1 MFKNDVLSFS
11 KAIFFMALLL
21 VNIFH
26 SFAQSPYIFEKGWE
40 LEEVPLLNS
49 SVHFMLHTHVEN
61 EVAYYSQFSKKGKEL
76 TVWSLDLNTS
86 KKKTEVFKLNS
97 AIPTINGVHPSSL
110 VIYRDTLVFTSYRT
124 MYFLDRKTK
133 KEVNRTSLSSSREYL
148 YQEDGFLYTANYY
161 NYQPKDW
168 KYPVTIT
175 KFSSDGRLLD
185 SISFTVPFAEYTH
198 YAPKKFMSFKNGT
211 FILPLFDGFRLLKID
226 KNLKQIDTIDLTLE
240 IDSNWVIPSIE
251 LHHSIMKNR
260 DNLNWYWNLLDQE
273 NTKRIHR
280 IDYVEFIDQ
289 DEILV
294 RWFKYDSLI
303 YMQRYFISIIKLEP
317 TPIVIKTFDEKPS
330 PFDISLPFS
339 EGGLP
344 IYSFMGRAIFV
355 KNGLYV
361 FSIDIPYFGNPDIT
375 YSEYYAEKKEKEKKM
390 EPVLILKKFKLKE

>member
-1 MFKNDVLSFS
+1 MS
-11 KAIFFMALLL
+11 LLL

-49 SVHFMLHTHVEN
+49 SVNFMIYTHVEN
-61 EVAYYSQFSKKGKEL
+61 DVAYYSQFSKKGKEL

-97 AIPTINGVHPSSL
+97 AIPAINGVHPSSL
-110 VIYRDTLVFTSYRT
+110 VIYRDTLVFTSDRT

-148 YQEDGFLYTANYY
+148 YQEYGFLYTANYY
-161 NYQPKDW
+161 NYHPKQ
-168 KYPVTIT
+168 KIHPVTIT

-211 FILPLFDGFRLLKID
+211 FVLPLFDGFRLLKID

-240 IDSNWVIPSIE
+240 IDSNWIIPSIE
-251 LHHSIMKNR
+251 LHHSIMNNR

-330 PFDISLPFS
+330 PFDILLPFS

-361 FSIDIPYFGNPDIT
+361 FSIDIPYFGTPDIT

>member
-1 MFKNDVLSFS
+1 
-11 KAIFFMALLL
+11 MALLL
-21 VNIFH
+21 VNIFQ

-40 LEEVPLLNS
+40 LEEVPILNS
-49 SVHFMLHTHVEN
+49 SVNFMLHTHVEN

-110 VIYRDTLVFTSYRT
+110 VIYRDTLVFTSDRT

-161 NYQPKDW
+161 NYHPKQEIQP
-168 KYPVTIT
+168 VIIT
-175 KFSSDGRLLD
+175 KFSSNGRLLD
-185 SISFTVPFAEYTH
+185 SISFTVPFAEYTY

-260 DNLNWYWNLLDQE
+260 DTLNWYWNLLDQE

-280 IDYVEFIDQ
+280 IDYVEFIGK

-330 PFDISLPFS
+330 PFDISIPFS

-344 IYSFMGRAIFV
+344 IYSFTGRAIFV

>member
-1 MFKNDVLSFS
+1 MPKVLHYIRV
-11 KAIFFMALLL
+11 AISATLLL

-26 SFAQSPYIFEKGWE
+26 SFPQSPYIFEKGWE

-49 SVHFMLHTHVEN
+49 SVHFMLHTHAEN

-86 KKKTEVFKLNS
+86 KKMTEVFKLNS

-110 VIYRDTLVFTSYRT
+110 VIYRDTLVFTSDRT

-161 NYQPKDW
+161 NYHPKQEIQP
-168 KYPVTIT
+168 VIIT
-175 KFSSDGRLLD
+175 KFSSNGRLLD

-260 DNLNWYWNLLDQE
+260 DTLNWYWNLLDQE

-280 IDYVEFIDQ
+280 IDYVEFIGK

-330 PFDISLPFS
+330 PFDISIPFS

-344 IYSFMGRAIFV
+344 IYSFTGRAIFV